1 MTSSTPT
8 RSPARQ
14 ISPIRF
20 SRDLADECG
29 GSTKNRAAM
38 VYTQELHVV
47 FFANAQNLRHSS
59 TSQLV
64 ASLGMPLA
72 GHGLA
77 LEFSNQRTL
86 RHDEAT
92 EFRGFF
98 PCCFRGARRHE
109 FPRVS
114 RRIADVHHEPSRDR
128 VHARQGFLALRQ
140 QREAIP

>member
-1 MTSSTPT
+1 
-8 RSPARQ
+8 
-14 ISPIRF
+14 
-20 SRDLADECG
+20 
-29 GSTKNRAAM
+29 M

-86 RHDEAT
+86 RHYEAT
-92 EFRGFF
+92 EFRGFLHCWFGFYPATFF

-114 RRIADVHHEPSRDR
+114 RRIADVHHEPS
-128 VHARQGFLALRQ
+128 
-140 QREAIP
+140 